1 MAASAYLATM
11 QRAMDIP
18 LRHVERLK
26 WNQDRVDVILAI
38 FLAGLALFTA
48 IQNHVNLNAVSL
60 AVLALQTLPIAV
72 RRRNPLRIL
81 ALTGAAT
88 TLYYVSG
95 YPDSTGFLGV
105 LTAFYTVA
113 ANEPRRRAMLAAAI
127 TTIGILVSLL
137 GYAAFSSLQ
146 SWATSLGST
155 FFFFSVAWL
164 VGDNL
169 RVRRAYTKE
178 LEDRATDLMAE
189 REDRASMAVIEERAR
204 IARELHDVVAHYVSV
219 MVVQAAGAR
228 RIADKDPAA
237 ARGALEAVE
246 SAGRTALAEM
256 RRMLEVLRAD
266 DPGMGPQP
274 GLGELNRLIE
284 HVRGVGLPVELRIE
298 GSACSMPAGMDLA
311 AYRIVQEALTNT
323 VKHGGKANARV
334 TVTYTTDTL
343 EIEVIDDGRGA
354 AAPLLSMGVPG
365 GHGLIG
371 MKERVALFGG
381 QLSVGPVLTGGYR
394 VFARMPIEPDD
405 SARARSERQVSLEAI
420 QESAEREER
429 EVRGHRALPTP
440 RHPLRPGPRTGP
452 RPAPPSGS
460 SFGLRP
466 APPSEGIVKSRAVPP
481 MMVRVVP
488 PHPTEQSGSGSR
500 RTREGDL

>member
-1 MAASAYLATM
+1 M

-26 WNQDRVDVILAI
+26 WNQDRADVVMAVVLAT
-38 FLAGLALFTA
+38 FTLHTA
-48 IQNHVNLNAVSL
+48 IENRVDLGVVGVTL
-60 AVLALQTLPIAV
+60 LALQTLPIAV
-72 RRRNPLRIL
+72 RRRNPVRIL
-81 ALTGAAT
+81 AVTGLAT
-88 TLYYVSG
+88 TFYYLLKF
-95 YPDSTGFLGV
+95 PDTNGQLGI
-105 LTAFYTVA
+105 LLAFYTVA
-113 ANEPRRRAMLAAAI
+113 ANEPRRRALAAAAI
-127 TTIGILVSLL
+127 TSIGILLSLI
-137 GYAAFSSLQ
+137 GYYASGSL
-146 SWATSLGST
+146 SDWAPNLGST
-155 FFFFSVAWL
+155 YLLFGVAWL
-164 VGDNL
+164 IGDNL

-178 LEDRATDLMAE
+178 LEDRAADLMAD

-228 RIADKDPAA
+228 RVADKDPVA

-246 SAGRTALAEM
+246 AAGRTALAEM

-266 DPGMGPQP
+266 DPGTGPQP
-274 GLGELNRLIE
+274 GLGELDRLIE
-284 HVRGVGLPVELRIE
+284 QVRGVGLPVELKIE
-298 GSACSMPAGMDLA
+298 GAACCLPAGMDLA

-334 TVTYTTDTL
+334 TVHYTTDTL

-354 AAPLLSMGVPG
+354 AAPLLSIGVPG

-381 QLSVGPVLTGGYR
+381 HLSVGPVLTGGYR
-394 VFARMPIEPDD
+394 VFARLPIEPDD
-405 SARARSERQVSLEAI
+405 SARARSERKVSMAAI
-420 QESAEREER
+420 QESASREER
-429 EVRGHRALPTP
+429 EESDRRGNASRPTP
-440 RHPLRPGPRTGP
+440 RHPSRPGP
-452 RPAPPSGS
+452 RPAPPFGS
-460 SFGLRP
+460 PFGSRP
-466 APPSEGIVKSRAVPP
+466 APPPEGIVKSRTVPP

-488 PHPTEQSGSGSR
+488 PHPAEQSEPGSR

>member
-1 MAASAYLATM
+1 M
-11 QRAMDIP
+11 QRVMDVP

-26 WNQDRVDVILAI
+26 WNQDRVDVILAVV
-38 FLAGLALFTA
+38 LAAVTMHTA
-48 IQNHVNLNAVSL
+48 IQDGVNLNAVSL
-60 AVLALQTLPIAV
+60 AVMALQTLPVAV
-72 RRRNPLRIL
+72 RRRNPVRIL
-81 ALTGAAT
+81 AVTGAAT
-88 TLYYVSG
+88 TLYYVLG

-105 LTAFYTVA
+105 LIAFYTVA
-113 ANEPRRRAMLAAAI
+113 ANEPRRRAMVAAAI

-155 FFFFSVAWL
+155 FFLFGVAWL

-169 RVRRAYTKE
+169 RVRRAYTRE
-178 LEDRATDLMAE
+178 LEDRARDLMSE

-266 DPGMGPQP
+266 DPGVGPQP
-274 GLGELNRLIE
+274 GLDELDRLIKQ
-284 HVRGVGLPVELRIE
+284 VRSVGLPVELKIE
-298 GSACSMPAGMDLA
+298 GSACCLPAGMDLA

-323 VKHGGKANARV
+323 VKHGGKADALV
-334 TVTYTTDTL
+334 TVRYTTDTL
-343 EIEVIDDGRGA
+343 EIEVVDDGRGA

-405 SARARSERQVSLEAI
+405 SARARSERQTSLGAI

-429 EVRGHRALPTP
+429 EEREERGHASRLP
-440 RHPLRPGPRTGP
+440 RNPLRPGPRPGS
-452 RPAPPSGS
+452 RPGS
-460 SFGLRP
+460 RP

-488 PHPTEQSGSGSR
+488 PHPTGQSGSGNR